1 MSYLVVVLLWP
12 KVMVRRHV
20 ARTATTRPQV
30 IVESGFNFT
39 NRDCDAS
46 LFWHP
51 HAVKLTKVSI
61 LLDSLGA
68 AVGRNLPQKPPR
80 LQGILQNTKLLSGCG
95 EVPVVDHPKR
105 IQMAQARHRGID
117 GGRVEEPV

>member
-39 NRDCDAS
+39 NRDCDAR

-51 HAVKLTKVSI
+51 HAVKLTQVRS
-61 LLDSLGA
+61 LPDSLGA
-68 AVGRNLPQKPPR
+68 AVGRDLLEKPPW
-80 LQGILQNTKLLSGCG
+80 LQGILQNTKILSGCG
-95 EVPVVDHPKR
+95 EIPVIDHPQR
-105 IQMAQARHRGID
+105 T
-117 GGRVEEPV
+117 PVPQTRQ